1 MASKQTILVFTGG
14 GLAAALNPTLH
25 GVITAARKK
34 GYRILGGINGW
45 QSLVDKGRVIDL
57 TNADIEPILDTGGT
71 FLRSSRTNPFSVKNG
86 VQQVKSSLITHSIDA
101 VVAIGGNDTLGA
113 AKRLVAEENIPVVAI
128 PKTID
133 NDLSGT
139 YWSPGY
145 PSAAHKISAFMREIR
160 EDVAYSLERIYVVE
174 ALGMHTGWLAASG
187 SFAEAD
193 VILVPEQK
201 ISLRDMVNKVA
212 KQYKNNGNYALIVVA
227 QDVQFDESLK
237 FIKDDQYDQ
246 YGTRRQSFIALAVRD
261 IISKELGVSTKM
273 LYPGNFYQTGPA
285 IAADKKYG
293 ILLGKNAVE
302 MVEKRMYGYMSSLKR
317 PDMSKTEL
325 VVTESHLD
333 EVVGDDKLR
342 KLDEGMFNFDE
353 LQVTQKYLDYMEPAL
368 GKFKKKDGPY
378 HQLLKSIK
386 EVS

>member
-1 MASKQTILVFTGG
+1 MGSKQTILVFTGG
-14 GLAAALNPTLH
+14 GLAAALNPTMY

-34 GYRILGGINGW
+34 GYRVLGGIKGW
-45 QSLVDKGRVIDL
+45 QSLMEKGRIIDL
-57 TNADIEPILDTGGT
+57 TNADIESIQDTGGT
-71 FLRSSRTNPFSVKNG
+71 FLRSSRTNPYYIENG
-86 VQQVKSSLITHSIDA
+86 IQQVKSSLITHSIDA

-113 AKRLVAEENIPVVAI
+113 AKRLAVEENIPVVAI

-145 PSAAHKISAFMREIR
+145 PSAAHKISSFMREIR

-187 SFAEAD
+187 GYGEAD
-193 VILVPEQK
+193 AILIPEQK
-201 ISLRDMVNKVA
+201 ISLRDAIQKIA
-212 KQYKNNGNYALIVVA
+212 IRYRKNGNYAIVVVA

-246 YGTRRQSFIALAVRD
+246 YGTRRQSFIALGVRD
-261 IISKELGVSTKM
+261 VISKELGVSTKM

-285 IAADKKYG
+285 IAHDKKYG
-293 ILLGKNAVE
+293 MLLGENAVE
-302 MVEKRMYGYMSSLKR
+302 MVEKKMYGYMSSLQR
-317 PDMSKTEL
+317 PDMSKTYL
-325 VVTESHLD
+325 VVSETHLD
-333 EVVGDDKLR
+333 EVVGDNKLR
-342 KLDEGMFNFDE
+342 KLDEGMFDFNE

-368 GKFKKKDGPY
+368 GKFKKKEGPY